1 MDDEAALLDT
11 DRQILSLLGY
21 TVEATTSPLEA
32 LAAFQA
38 APHAF
43 DLVLTDMTMP
53 QMTGLKMAG
62 RMMELRPDIPVII
75 STGFSDQ
82 VNPQQAHAAG
92 IKALLMKPLM
102 VRELAEAI
110 RTALG
115 RSNGASIIG

>member
-1 MDDEAALLDT
+1 
-11 DRQILSLLGY
+11 
-21 TVEATTSPLEA
+21 
-32 LAAFQA
+32 
-38 APHAF
+38 
-43 DLVLTDMTMP
+43 MTMP

-75 STGFSDQ
+75 CTGFSDQ

-110 RTALG
+110 RQALG
-115 RSNGASIIG
+115 KS